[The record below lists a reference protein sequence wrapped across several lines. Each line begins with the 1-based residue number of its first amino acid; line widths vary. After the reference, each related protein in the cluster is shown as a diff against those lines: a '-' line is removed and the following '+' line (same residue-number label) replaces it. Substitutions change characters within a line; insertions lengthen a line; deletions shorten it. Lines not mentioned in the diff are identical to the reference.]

1 MTKTM
6 TNGVERIES
15 VSRRVQ
21 ERLVEFVRLL
31 RSNDFSVG
39 VAEEVDAQRVAL
51 LCGIA
56 RPDNLRWGL
65 RSLLCSDRDD
75 WQRFDAVFDAY
86 WLPGNV
92 SSRVQTA
99 GGRSGRSARKEPGNQ
114 TGETGL
120 PQQSEDE
127 EGIDAGGDGTRGGAS
142 RQETLERGDFG
153 ALTDTGQMRALER
166 LVESLARRMRRR
178 LVRRER
184 IRRVGTRLHLR
195 HTIRASLPFG
205 GTPLKLVFR
214 QRRRRQPRLILLT
227 DVSRSMSMY
236 SFLFLRFAR
245 GIVTAFNN
253 ADAFA
258 CHTRLVHISDALR
271 QPDQTRLAQ
280 SLALISQGWSG
291 GTRLGASLATLL
303 QDYGRY
309 LNSKTVLIIV
319 SDGFDTG
326 EPAEL
331 ARQLV
336 ALRQR
341 CRRIVW
347 LNPLLGCP
355 GYEPRT
361 GAMLAALPHLDLFAP
376 AHNLQSLAAL
386 EPELAAL

>member
-1 MTKTM
+1 MTT
-6 TNGVERIES
+6 GVESIES
-15 VSRRVQ
+15 LSRQVQ
-21 ERLVEFVRLL
+21 GRLVEFVRLL
-31 RSNDFSVG
+31 RSNDFTVG
-39 VAEEVDAQRVAL
+39 VAEEIDAQRVAL
-51 LCGIA
+51 HGGIA

-65 RSLLCSDRDD
+65 RALLCSDLDD
-75 WQRFDAVFDAY
+75 WQRFDALFDAY

-92 SSRVQTA
+92 SSRIQTA
-99 GGRSGRSARKEPGNQ
+99 GGLSGRAAERMEPGQ
-114 TGETGL
+114 ETGETRQ
-120 PQQSEDE
+120 PHQSEDE
-127 EGIDAGGDGTRGGAS
+127 DGVDVGGDGTRGGAS
-142 RQETLERGDFG
+142 QQETLERADFG
-153 ALTDTGQMRALER
+153 ALADTGQMRALER

-184 IRRVGTRLHLR
+184 IQRVGTRLHLR

-205 GTPLKLVFR
+205 GTPLKLAFR

-245 GIVTAFNN
+245 GLVTAFRN

-291 GTRLGASLATLL
+291 GTRLGASLATLVH
-303 QDYGRY
+303 DYGRY

-331 ARQLV
+331 AHQLA

-347 LNPLLGCP
+347 LNPLLGRP
-355 GYEPRT
+355 GYEPKT

-386 EPELAAL
+386 ESELATL